1 LFGHTAPYMLT
12 LTITPRTAGGT
23 TAADLVRQ
31 EGRMPAIVYGPKQEA
46 MAVSILLSEMQAVLR
61 HGGESSL
68 IELQGM
74 GAPIAA
80 QIRDL
85 DVDPVT
91 SIPRHAD
98 FYAVEK
104 GAKVTLT
111 VPLSFVG
118 DALAAKAG
126 ANIVKVLHEIEVEAA
141 ADKLPSEIEVDISSL
156 EALNDQIRVAD
167 LVAPTGVAFVTDA
180 EEVVVIAQ
188 APAADEPEDAPVLDM
203 SAIEVEKKGKTEE
216 EAEG

>member
-1 LFGHTAPYMLT
+1 MLT

-46 MAVSILLSEMQAVLR
+46 MAVSISLPEMQAVLR

-68 IELQGM
+68 ITLEGM

-126 ANIVKVLHEIEVEAA
+126 ANIVKIMHEIEVEAA
-141 ADKLPSEIEVDISSL
+141 ADKLPHEIEVDITPL
-156 EALNDQIRVAD
+156 MALDDQIRVSD
-167 LVAPTGVAFVTDA
+167 LVAPNGVAFVTDA
-180 EEVVVIAQ
+180 DEVVVIAQ
-188 APAADEPEDAPVLDM
+188 APADEESEESPVLDM
-203 SAIEVEKKGKTEE
+203 SAIEVEKKGKAEE
-216 EAEG
+216 ETEA

>member
-1 LFGHTAPYMLT
+1 MLT

-23 TAADLVRQ
+23 TQADLVRQ
-31 EGRMPAIVYGPKQEA
+31 EGRMPAVVYGPKQEA

-126 ANIVKVLHEIEVEAA
+126 ANIVKVLHEIEIEAA
-141 ADKLPSEIEVDISSL
+141 ADKLPHEIEVDISSL
-156 EALNDQIRVAD
+156 QALDDQIRVAD
-167 LVAPTGVAFVTDA
+167 LVAPQGVAFVTDA
-180 EEVVVIAQ
+180 DEVVVIAQ
-188 APAADEPEDAPVLDM
+188 APADEEANESPVLDM
-203 SAIEVEKKGKTEE
+203 SAIEVEKKGKSEE
-216 EAEG
+216 EAEA

>member
-1 LFGHTAPYMLT
+1 MLT

-23 TAADLVRQ
+23 PAADLVRQ
-31 EGRMPAIVYGPKQEA
+31 EGRMPAVVYGPKQEPL
-46 MAVSILLSEMQAVLR
+46 AVSILLSEMEAVLR

-85 DVDPVT
+85 DLDPVT
-91 SIPRHAD
+91 SVPRHAD

-104 GAKVTLT
+104 GAKITLT
-111 VPLSFVG
+111 VPLTFVG
-118 DALAAKAG
+118 DAMAAKMG
-126 ANIVKVLHEIEVEAA
+126 ANIVKVLHEIEIEAA
-141 ADKLPSEIEVDISSL
+141 ADKLPSEIEVDISPL
-156 EALNDQIRVAD
+156 QVLDDQIRVSD
-167 LVAPTGVAFVTDA
+167 LVAPNGVAFVTDA
-180 EEVVVIAQ
+180 DEVVVIAQ
-188 APAADEPEDAPVLDM
+188 APADEESNESPVLDM

-216 EAEG
+216 ESEG

>member
-1 LFGHTAPYMLT
+1 
-12 LTITPRTAGGT
+12 
-23 TAADLVRQ
+23 
-31 EGRMPAIVYGPKQEA
+31 MPAIVYGPKQEA
-46 MAVSILLSEMQAVLR
+46 MAVSISLPEMQAVLR

-126 ANIVKVLHEIEVEAA
+126 ANIVKIMHEIEVEAA
-141 ADKLPSEIEVDISSL
+141 ADKLPHEIEVDISPL
-156 EALNDQIRVAD
+156 VALDDQIRVSD
-167 LVAPTGVAFVTDA
+167 LIAPNGVAFVTDA
-180 EEVVVIAQ
+180 DEVVVIAQ
-188 APAADEPEDAPVLDM
+188 APADEESEESPVLDM
-203 SAIEVEKKGKTEE
+203 SAIEVEKKGKAEE
-216 EAEG
+216 ETEA

>member
-1 LFGHTAPYMLT
+1 MLT

-46 MAVSILLSEMQAVLR
+46 MAVSISLPEMQAVLR

-126 ANIVKVLHEIEVEAA
+126 ANIVKIMHEIEVEAA
-141 ADKLPSEIEVDISSL
+141 ADKLPHEIEVDISPL
-156 EALNDQIRVAD
+156 VALDDQIRVSD
-167 LVAPTGVAFVTDA
+167 LIAPNGVAFVTDA
-180 EEVVVIAQ
+180 DEVVVIAQ
-188 APAADEPEDAPVLDM
+188 APADEESEESPVLDM
-203 SAIEVEKKGKTEE
+203 SAIEVEKKGKAEE
-216 EAEG
+216 ETEA